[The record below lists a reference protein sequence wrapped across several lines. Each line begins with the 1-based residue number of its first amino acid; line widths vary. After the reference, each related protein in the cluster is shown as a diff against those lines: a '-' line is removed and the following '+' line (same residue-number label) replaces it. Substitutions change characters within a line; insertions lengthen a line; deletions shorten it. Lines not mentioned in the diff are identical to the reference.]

1 MPEYKAP
8 LRDMQFV
15 LHEVLDSEAHYQSIG
30 AEDAS
35 RDMVDAIMGEA
46 ASSVKKCWHR

>member
-15 LHEVLDSEAHYQSIG
+15 LHDVFQ
-30 AEDAS
+30 AEKLW
-35 RDMVDAIMGEA
+35 ET
-46 ASSVKKCWHR
+46 